1 LAKLKKPFDFFPEDQ
16 CLYKLYLPRIKLL
29 RKMSRLNL
37 LEETRF
43 EKLPVTVYPNPDI
56 ASKKVARRIAD
67 VIISKQSSNENTVLG
82 LATGVTPIGVYTELI
97 RLHKEEGL
105 SFKNVITFNLD
116 EYYPMRP
123 TSEQSY
129 VAFMKEHLFDH
140 IDIDFNNV
148 HIPDGTLPLDQIPT
162 FCIEYERKISEL
174 GGLDLQILGIGRT
187 GHIGFNE
194 PGSAPNSGT
203 RLVTLDDLTRSDAA
217 RDFGGKANV
226 PTKAITMGIGT
237 IFKARQIILMAWNR
251 KKAPIIKKAV
261 EGEISSDVPATYLQL
276 SNNVEF
282 VLDQDA
288 ADELTRFDTP
298 WLVKDCVWDEQMV
311 KKAVI
316 WLARTLKK
324 PILKLTE
331 EDYNN
336 HGMAQLATE
345 QGPVYNINVHIFN
358 VMQHTITGWPGG
370 KPNADD
376 SQRPERAE
384 PAKKRVI
391 IFSPHPDDDVISMG
405 GTFIRL
411 ADHGHDVHVA
421 YQTSGNTAVW
431 DDDAL
436 RFVEFAIDFGKKQ
449 NTDSSK
455 LENLYSDM
463 RRFLETKQPNQSD
476 TPEILTVKALIRKGE
491 AMAGARFAGLDDQHI
506 HFLDLPFYD
515 RGKTQKNPVKED
527 DIQKTMELLQQIK
540 PHQIFAAGDFADP
553 HGTHKV
559 CFDIIINAMK
569 RLRKTEEWT
578 KDCWLWM
585 YRGAWHEFEAHEI
598 EMAVPLS
605 PQEVERK
612 RYAIYKHQSQKDR
625 PVFPGDDSRE
635 FWVRAE
641 DRTRETAQ
649 IYDQLGLAE
658 YEAMETFVRW
668 KF

>member
-1 LAKLKKPFDFFPEDQ
+1 
-16 CLYKLYLPRIKLL
+16 
-29 RKMSRLNL
+29 
-37 LEETRF
+37 
-43 EKLPVTVYPNPDI
+43 
-56 ASKKVARRIAD
+56 
-67 VIISKQSSNENTVLG
+67 
-82 LATGVTPIGVYTELI
+82 
-97 RLHKEEGL
+97 
-105 SFKNVITFNLD
+105 
-116 EYYPMRP
+116 
-123 TSEQSY
+123 
-129 VAFMKEHLFDH
+129 
-140 IDIDFNNV
+140 
-148 HIPDGTLPLDQIPT
+148 
-162 FCIEYERKISEL
+162 
-174 GGLDLQILGIGRT
+174 
-187 GHIGFNE
+187 
-194 PGSAPNSGT
+194 
-203 RLVTLDDLTRSDAA
+203 
-217 RDFGGKANV
+217 
-226 PTKAITMGIGT
+226 
-237 IFKARQIILMAWNR
+237 
-251 KKAPIIKKAV
+251 
-261 EGEISSDVPATYLQL
+261 
-276 SNNVEF
+276 
-282 VLDQDA
+282 
-288 ADELTRFDTP
+288 
-298 WLVKDCVWDEQMV
+298 
-311 KKAVI
+311 
-316 WLARTLKK
+316 LKK